1 MRPWRAARIRSNRR
15 APFRGQPPG
24 WYPVIDVHRSTGH
37 RASPPGRFAFQFLL
51 LLLVALALAGCSP
64 EPVED
69 EASYAREIAAF
80 RASKDAAFRQPGSP
94 VPPGAQDSVLPLVYF
109 PPSLTYR
116 VPAVLRVQP
125 DETTMEMP
133 TSTGQRRL
141 MQRVGTLEFSL
152 KGESLTLGAFVEA
165 GSSSFDRL
173 FVPFTDLTS
182 GTETY
187 PAGRY
192 LDLDRTKTGI
202 YVIDF
207 NRAYN
212 PYCYYNS
219 TYDCPYPPR
228 ENRLKVPIRAGEKMK
243 EGLAPVVPVT

>member
-1 MRPWRAARIRSNRR
+1 VARHPLPAIALSLILASAA
-15 APFRGQPPG
+15 
-24 WYPVIDVHRSTGH
+24 
-37 RASPPGRFAFQFLL
+37 
-51 LLLVALALAGCSP
+51 CSP

-69 EASYAREIAAF
+69 EASYAREVTAF
-80 RASKDAAFRQPGSP
+80 RAAKDAALRQGDTP
-94 VPPGAQDSVLPLVYF
+94 VPPDKQAHVLPLAYF

-116 VPAVLRVQP
+116 VPAVLRVA
-125 DETTMEMP
+125 TGGASMEMP

-141 MQRVGTLEFSL
+141 MQRVGRLEFAL
-152 KGESLTLGAFVEA
+152 KGQSLTLGAFVEA
-165 GSSSFDRL
+165 GSGSFDRL

-192 LDLDRTKTGI
+192 LDLDRTRTGI
-202 YVIDF
+202 YIIDF

-212 PYCYYNS
+212 PYCYYNP

-228 ENRLKVPIRAGEKMK
+228 ENRLQVPIRAGEKMK
-243 EGLAPVVPVT
+243 EAVAPVAASR